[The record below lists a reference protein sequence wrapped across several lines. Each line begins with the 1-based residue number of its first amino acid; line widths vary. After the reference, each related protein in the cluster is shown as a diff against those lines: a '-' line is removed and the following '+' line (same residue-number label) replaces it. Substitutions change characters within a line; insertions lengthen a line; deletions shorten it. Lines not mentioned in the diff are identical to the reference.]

1 MDPKTNEALREIEKA
16 VLRRLE
22 TVERENRRLRRLSG
36 VLLAG
41 LAILL
46 GLTAALLAVYARQ
59 AGATADVVQAQRFVL
74 RDDSG
79 LIRAVLGVQPDGS
92 TRFALQDRD
101 GRPRLQ
107 LTLLADG
114 SPGVALKDRE
124 GRNRA
129 VLALPPDEMAQIVF
143 ADRDGNNR
151 ASLGLSGDH
160 GSTLMLADPTGEPR
174 AFLAVGVDGTPSL
187 LLYERAGETGAAAG
201 ATRPGEGA
209 SEGGAQPR

>member
-1 MDPKTNEALREIEKA
+1 MDPKTNEPSREIELA
-16 VLRRLE
+16 VVRRLE
-22 TVERENRRLRRLSG
+22 AVERENRRLRRLSG

-46 GLTAALLAVYARQ
+46 GLTASLLAVYARQ

-74 RDDSG
+74 RDGDG

-107 LTLLADG
+107 LTLLGDG
-114 SPGVALKDRE
+114 SPGIALKDRD

-129 VLALPPDEMAQIVF
+129 VLALPPDDMAQIVF
-143 ADRDGNNR
+143 ADREGYNR
-151 ASLGLSGDH
+151 ASLGLSVDH

-187 LLYERAGETGAAAG
+187 LLYERGAGSTVGAAG
-201 ATRPGEGA
+201 SRQGEGEP
-209 SEGGAQPR
+209 EGGVEPR